1 MACTILQ
8 KQIDCINGKKENITV
23 PSVAMKHIREQNDI
37 VEASRD
43 VQNAS
48 ESLSVDTL
56 TRPDTEMTALSK
68 SDVDKTNVT
77 SSASKNDETYMKS
90 VPTKNAVANDANAPT
105 LVNPCAICSKEE
117 KRLACIPCGHLATC
131 ASCGQHVRSCPVCH
145 RGVDAFVR
153 IYL

>member
-23 PSVAMKHIREQNDI
+23 PSVAMKRIREQNDI

-43 VQNAS
+43 VHNVS
-48 ESLSVDTL
+48 ESLSTDAL
-56 TRPDTEMTALSK
+56 TRPDIEMTDLSK
-68 SDVDKTNVT
+68 SGVDKASVT
-77 SSASKNDETYMKS
+77 SPASNNDETHMKS
-90 VPTKNAVANDANAPT
+90 VPTKNAVPNNANAPT

-131 ASCGQHVRSCPVCH
+131 ASCVQQVRSCPICH